1 MHLGLQTR
9 QIYKILIEKNG
20 PLTAGE
26 LALKIGVSATD
37 IYRLAKTLLDIGL
50 IEKIKG
56 RPVKFQAK
64 PVSEGSGLFLL
75 NESRWFGDQFGSG
88 IREKESS
95 DMQFDF
101 VQSRDE
107 LMKKSATEIDE
118 SKISVDLLRSGHE
131 IPGETMRA
139 MVAAIHRGVKIRML
153 IQDYDSENEEQVGN
167 WVRNGICVRV
177 TDLKHLRLM
186 IYDSKVCY
194 FMSYKHSESGQDQG
208 MKIVYPPFA
217 AILLQYFDEL
227 WEKGKKIS

>member
-1 MHLGLQTR
+1 MGMGAQTR
-9 QIYKILIEKNG
+9 QIYKILIEENG
-20 PLTAGE
+20 AFTAGE
-26 LALKIGVSATD
+26 LALKIRVSASD

-50 IEKIKG
+50 IEKVKD

-64 PVSEGSGLFLL
+64 SVGEGSGLFLL
-75 NESRWFGDQFGSG
+75 SQSRWFEDQFGSG
-88 IREKESS
+88 SREVESS

-101 VQSRDE
+101 VQGRDE
-107 LMKKSATEIDE
+107 LMKKSADEIDE

-153 IQDYDSENEEQVGN
+153 IQDYDSENKEEVKN
-167 WVRNGICVRV
+167 WIRNGILVKV
-177 TDLKHLRLM
+177 TSLKHLRLM
-186 IYDSKVCY
+186 LYDSCVCY

-217 AILLQYFDEL
+217 AILSTN
-227 WEKGKKIS
+227 G